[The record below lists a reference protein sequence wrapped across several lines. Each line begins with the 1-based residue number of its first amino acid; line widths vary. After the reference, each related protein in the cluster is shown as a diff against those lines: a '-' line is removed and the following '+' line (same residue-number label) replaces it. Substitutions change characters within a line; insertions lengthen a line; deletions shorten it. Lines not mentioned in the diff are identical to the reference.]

1 MFIIP
6 ALGRLRQEDGEFEAS
21 LGYIASSSL
30 GHIVRICLTKKKKKN
45 PNNKTY
51 KPKANASLSSKI
63 KEPKQEMLFFF
74 FEAL

>member
-30 GHIVRICLTKKKKKN
+30 GHIVRICLTKKKKKTLRTKQTN
-45 PNNKTY
+45 
-51 KPKANASLSSKI
+51 
-63 KEPKQEMLFFF
+63 PKQMLV
-74 FEAL
+74 